1 MKKFVSRVLV
11 VGASLLAFSGPVAAA
26 EWANPD
32 LLVSA
37 DQVEKNISKPDW
49 VVVDC
54 RKLEDYAKG
63 HIPGAISFGKECKK
77 ALRDGTSRMF
87 SDVSRYEKIMSKV
100 GIGNNAHVVF
110 YGELKSKSM
119 DDAPI
124 AFWIMEY
131 LGHTKA
137 HVMNGGLEGWVMGGR
152 KLEQTPTIKQPAAF
166 KASVVR
172 SRYASTDEILQIAK
186 GQKQGV
192 QLIDSR
198 TKKEFEG
205 EDIRAIR
212 GGHVPH
218 TTINIPHEDTY
229 DQKKDPATGKD
240 KATTFLSAGRVAEFY
255 KSLDRTK
262 RTIAY
267 CQTGSRSGTSYL
279 ELRLLGFKEPANWDE
294 SWIVWGSDLTKHYP
308 IEDEEWIDLSRIDKL
323 EKDLKKIKEK
333 LEKLKVED
341 EKP

>member
-1 MKKFVSRVLV
+1 MKKTLLFALV
-11 VGASLLAFSGPVAAA
+11 VSVSMAAFSGYAAA
-26 EWANPD
+26 GQWANPE

-37 DQVEKNISKPDW
+37 DEVEKNITKADW

-77 ALRDGTSRMF
+77 ALRDGTSRTF
-87 SDVSRYEKIMSKV
+87 HDTSKYDKIMSKV
-100 GIGNNAHVVF
+100 GIGNNTNVVF

-137 HVMNGGLEGWVMGGR
+137 HVMNGGLEGWVKSGK
-152 KLEQTPTIKQPAAF
+152 KLEQTPVIKQPATF
-166 KASVVR
+166 KSKVVH
-172 SRYASTDEILQIAK
+172 SRLASTDEILQIAK
-186 GQKQGV
+186 GKKQGV
-192 QLIDSR
+192 QVIDARS
-198 TKKEFEG
+198 KKEYEG
-205 EDIRAIR
+205 EDIRSIK

-218 TTINIPHEDTY
+218 TTANIPHEATY
-229 DQKKDPATGKD
+229 DQVKDPATGKD
-240 KATTFLSAGRVAEFY
+240 KATTFLSPDHVAEFY
-255 KSLDRTK
+255 KSLDKTK
-262 RTIAY
+262 RSIAY

-279 ELRLLGFKEPANWDE
+279 EMRLLGFKDPSNWDD
-294 SWIVWGSDLTKHYP
+294 SWIVWGNDLTKNYP

-323 EKDLKKIKEK
+323 EKDLKKMKET
-333 LEKLKVED
+333 LDKLKPAE
-341 EKP
+341 EKH